1 MKSCSGLWIVAPITR
16 AVDDKTAKSLLGDS
30 FKRQLKYD
38 GTYSAVTFICSKT
51 DDISVTEAAESLNM
65 EEEISES
72 WRHAEHL
79 GDIKDDLKGQ
89 LAALKEAK
97 ATCKKSLE
105 DCEASYDT
113 WDELESQFEDG
124 KTVYA
129 PSSVSKKRKRPEK
142 AFSSRKKGTFDFDED
157 SDYSVSEDESD
168 KENSQPSFEDR
179 VPLTEDIITQ
189 TLLSL
194 KAERKLIREER
205 RGLDAKMSELR
216 ARISQVNAE
225 REELLAEVTCVC
237 IKGRNH
243 YSRAAIKQ
251 DFAMGIKEYVPRLLR
266 LPPDPRCL
274 EKCYSPTSRLDQE
287 NAIEESDETFNPDQ
301 DLRDYDQVA
310 TSLPVFCVSSRA
322 YQRLS
327 GKLRKDNFQ
336 SQGYMTAEDTEI
348 PQLQEHAK
356 KLTEASRMSNAR
368 QFLNDLGQLLN
379 SMKLWST
386 GNGKSALTDTEK
398 AQKAKH
404 IHGLLRQLDTVSH
417 GSFEVAS

>member
-1 MKSCSGLWIVAPITR
+1 M
-16 AVDDKTAKSLLGDS
+16 
-30 FKRQLKYD
+30 
-38 GTYSAVTFICSKT
+38 
-51 DDISVTEAAESLNM
+51 
-65 EEEISES
+65 
-72 WRHAEHL
+72 
-79 GDIKDDLKGQ
+79 
-89 LAALKEAK
+89 
-97 ATCKKSLE
+97 
-105 DCEASYDT
+105 
-113 WDELESQFEDG
+113 
-124 KTVYA
+124 
-129 PSSVSKKRKRPEK
+129 
-142 AFSSRKKGTFDFDED
+142 
-157 SDYSVSEDESD
+157 
-168 KENSQPSFEDR
+168 
-179 VPLTEDIITQ
+179 
-189 TLLSL
+189 
-194 KAERKLIREER
+194 
-205 RGLDAKMSELR
+205 
-216 ARISQVNAE
+216 
-225 REELLAEVTCVC
+225 
-237 IKGRNH
+237 
-243 YSRAAIKQ
+243 
-251 DFAMGIKEYVPRLLR
+251 R